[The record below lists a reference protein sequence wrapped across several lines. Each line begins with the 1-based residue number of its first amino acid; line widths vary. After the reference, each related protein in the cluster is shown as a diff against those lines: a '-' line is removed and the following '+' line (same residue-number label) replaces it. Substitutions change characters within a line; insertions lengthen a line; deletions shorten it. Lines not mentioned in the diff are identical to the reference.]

1 MKRNKEFD
9 VSLVSD
15 FNENKNKPNNFKKFA
30 ENEGWKEVVMKTP
43 IKLNFPMPYVHPE
56 QIPSTKITLEI
67 KEETL

>member
-30 ENEGWKEVVMKTP
+30 ENEG
-43 IKLNFPMPYVHPE
+43 
-56 QIPSTKITLEI
+56 
-67 KEETL
+67 